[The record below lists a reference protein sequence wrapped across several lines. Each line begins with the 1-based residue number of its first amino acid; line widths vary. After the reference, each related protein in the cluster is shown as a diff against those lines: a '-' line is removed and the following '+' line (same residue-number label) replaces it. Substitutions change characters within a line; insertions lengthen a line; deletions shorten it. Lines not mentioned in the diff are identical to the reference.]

1 MAKSSSKRKREP
13 VAAKPA
19 YKPVVTRKVAK
30 ATKLT
35 VVSKAKPW
43 RVAAPPLAV
52 AGRPV
57 RSVEQTRARDK
68 ARMLDSFGMLRETR
82 HDRKTVGK
90 AVKPTKPAT
99 PNPPKSVHVVRQSA
113 LTVSAPKNVT
123 RTNKV
128 SSAKPRVDQKR
139 VAEPDV
145 LKTCKKRPEDNRP
158 RRGRGGG
165 SKRFI
170 PWCG

>member
-30 ATKLT
+30 ATKRT
-35 VVSKAKPW
+35 VVSKAKPR

-82 HDRKTVGK
+82 HDRRTVGK

-99 PNPPKSVHVVRQSA
+99 PSPPKSVHVVRQSA
-113 LTVSAPKNVT
+113 LTIEAPKRMSDANSP
-123 RTNKV
+123 R
-128 SSAKPRVDQKR
+128 ARVDKKR
-139 VAEPDV
+139 LGEPEV
-145 LKTCKKRPEDNRP
+145 LKNCKKRPDDNRP
-158 RRGRGGG
+158 RRGGGGG
-165 SKRFI
+165 SRKFI